1 MHSRTLLIGRAS
13 GWINLRLSA
22 RVLWVNVALL
32 LLATVLALFAL
43 CYGTLRISP
52 GQVWQ
57 ALLGDGP
64 AGFQTVVNQW
74 RAPRVVMALVLG
86 AGLGVSG
93 AIFQS
98 AIRNPLGSPDV
109 VGFNA
114 GAFTGAL
121 IVIILLNG
129 SYYQIAGGALL
140 GGIAAAALV
149 YLLAWRQGIVGFR
162 LIIVGIGIG
171 AVLSALNSWLI
182 ISASLESAMSAA
194 LWGAGSLNGITWSKG
209 QPALVLVPLTIVA
222 TLLLGRRLQLMEMGD
237 DSARA
242 LGINAESSRLW
253 LMLGGIIL
261 TAVATATAGPIAFIA
276 LAAPQIAR
284 RMTAANAMP
293 LFSAATTGAVLLLL
307 ADVIAQHAF
316 NGIQLPVG
324 AVTVSIGGLYLI
336 WLLIRE
342 SRRS

>member
-1 MHSRTLLIGRAS
+1 MSSRTLLIGRS
-13 GWINLRLSA
+13 DGWINLRLHQ
-22 RVLWVNVALL
+22 RVLWVNLTLL
-32 LLATVLALFAL
+32 LLAMFLGIFAL
-43 CYGTLRISP
+43 CYGTLRITP
-52 GQVWQ
+52 TQVWH
-57 ALLGDGP
+57 ALLGEGP
-64 AGFQTVVNQW
+64 GGFITVVNQW
-74 RAPRVVMALVLG
+74 RAPRMVMALILG

-98 AIRNPLGSPDV
+98 TIRNPLGSPDV
-109 VGFNA
+109 VGFNT

-121 IVIILLNG
+121 VAITLFNG
-129 SYYQIAGGALL
+129 NDYQIAAGALL
-140 GGIAAAALV
+140 GGIVAAALV

-162 LIIVGIGIG
+162 LIIVGIGVG

-194 LWGAGSLNGITWSKG
+194 LWGAGSLNGMTWSKG
-209 QPALVLVPLTIVA
+209 QPALLLIPLTFIA
-222 TLLLGRRLQLMEMGD
+222 MLLLSRRLQLMEMGD

-284 RMTAANAMP
+284 RMTAAQATP
-293 LFSAATTGAVLLLL
+293 LFTAATTGALLLL
-307 ADVIAQHAF
+307 AADVLAQHMF
-316 NGIQLPVG
+316 RGIQLPVG
-324 AVTVSIGGLYLI
+324 AVTVSIGGIYLI
-336 WLLIRE
+336 GLLIRE

>member
-1 MHSRTLLIGRAS
+1 MHTRTLLIGRAD
-13 GWINLRLSA
+13 GRINLRLKS
-22 RVLWVNVALL
+22 RVLWVNLL
-32 LLATVLALFAL
+32 LIALAVLLALFAL
-43 CYGTLRISP
+43 CYGTLRITP

-57 ALLGDGP
+57 ALQGEGP
-64 AGFQTVVNQW
+64 RGFITVIAQW

-109 VGFNA
+109 VGFNT

-121 IVIILLNG
+121 TVIILFNG
-129 SYYQIAGGALL
+129 SDYQIAAGAMA
-140 GGIAAAALV
+140 GGIAAAVLV

-194 LWGAGSLNGITWSKG
+194 LWGAGSLNGITWEKA
-209 QPALVLVPLTIVA
+209 QPALLLIPLTIIAV
-222 TLLLGRRLQLMEMGD
+222 LLTGRRLQFMEMGD

-242 LGINAESSRLW
+242 LGIHAESSRIG

-261 TAVATATAGPIAFIA
+261 TAAATATAGPIAFIA

-284 RMTAANAMP
+284 RMTASNAVP
-293 LFSAATTGAVLLLL
+293 LFSAATVGALLLL
-307 ADVIAQHAF
+307 SADVVAQHAF
-316 NGIQLPVG
+316 SGIQLPVG
-324 AVTVSIGGLYLI
+324 AVTISIGGLYLI
-336 WLLIRE
+336 GLLIRE
-342 SRRS
+342 SRRL

>member
-1 MHSRTLLIGRAS
+1 MHSRTLLIGRS
-13 GWINLRLSA
+13 RGWINLRLSA
-22 RVLWVNVALL
+22 RVLGINVALG
-32 LLATVLALFAL
+32 LLALALALFAL
-43 CYGTLRISP
+43 GYGTLHIAP

-57 ALLGDGP
+57 ALLGEGP

-74 RAPRVVMALVLG
+74 RAPRVVTALVLG

-109 VGFNA
+109 VGFNT

-121 IVIILLNG
+121 IAIILFNG
-129 SYYQIAGGALL
+129 NDYQIAGGALI

-149 YLLAWRQGIVGFR
+149 YLLAWRQGIIGFR
-162 LIIVGIGIG
+162 LIIVGIGVG

-182 ISASLESAMSAA
+182 LSASLESAMSAA
-194 LWGAGSLNGITWSKG
+194 LWGAGSLNGITWNKA
-209 QPALVLVPLTIVA
+209 QPALVLVPLTMIA
-222 TLLLGRRLQLMEMGD
+222 TLLLGRRQQLMEMGD

-242 LGINAESSRLW
+242 LGINAGSSRLW

-261 TAVATATAGPIAFIA
+261 SAVATATAGPIAFIA

-284 RMTAANAMP
+284 RMTGASAIP
-293 LFSAATTGAVLLLL
+293 LFSAATTGALLLLL
-307 ADVIAQHAF
+307 ADVLAQHAF

-324 AVTVSIGGLYLI
+324 AVTISIGGLYLI
-336 WLLIRE
+336 GLLIRE
-342 SRRS
+342 SRCS

>member
-1 MHSRTLLIGRAS
+1 MHSKTLLIGRAD
-13 GWINLRLSA
+13 GWFNLRLAS
-22 RVLWVNVALL
+22 RVLWVNLTLIILAAL
-32 LLATVLALFAL
+32 LALFAL
-43 CYGTLRISP
+43 CYGTLSISP

-57 ALLGDGP
+57 ALQGEGP
-64 AGFQTVVNQW
+64 RGFITVIAQW

-109 VGFNA
+109 VGFNT

-121 IVIILLNG
+121 VMIIGFGG
-129 SYYQIAGGALL
+129 SYYQIAAGALV
-140 GGIAAAALV
+140 GGIGSAALV

-162 LIIVGIGIG
+162 LIIVGIGVG
-171 AVLSALNSWLI
+171 AVLSALNTWLI
-182 ISASLESAMSAA
+182 VSASLESAMSAA
-194 LWGAGSLNGITWSKG
+194 LWGAGSLNGITWAKG
-209 QPALVLVPLTIVA
+209 QPALLLVPLTIGVA
-222 TLLLGRRLQLMEMGD
+222 LLLSRRLQLMEMGD

-242 LGINAESSRLW
+242 LGVNAESSRLW
-253 LMLGGIIL
+253 LMLCGIIL
-261 TAVATATAGPIAFIA
+261 TAIATASAGPIAFIA

-284 RMTAANAMP
+284 RLTGANAVP
-293 LFSAATTGAVLLLL
+293 LFSAATTGALLLL
-307 ADVIAQHAF
+307 TADVIAQHAF

-324 AVTVSIGGLYLI
+324 AVTVSIGGVYLI

-342 SRRS
+342 SRR